1 MLDHIY
7 KKVEAGQR
15 LSAAEG
21 EFLFRPEVD
30 LHALGELAEIVRR
43 RMSGNAAYYNLNAH
57 LNPTNICAYRCAL
70 CAYSRDKGAPGAYVM
85 DIDEILKRGRE
96 AAETGCTE
104 LHVVGGVHP
113 EKPYAWYLDIIRE
126 LHAAFPQLH
135 LKAWTAV
142 EIDWFARLAGRS
154 MGAILEEMRAA
165 GLGSLPGGGAE
176 IFDPEIRAKIC
187 PRKID
192 GQTWMNVHRTAHQL
206 GLRSNATM
214 LYGHLESI
222 GHRIDHLIELRR
234 LQDETGGF
242 QAFVPLAFHPENT
255 RLSDLRRASPLT
267 DLRVIAVGRL
277 MLDNFRHIKAYWISL
292 GIGVAQTALAYGADD
307 LDGTVRHE
315 RIHHAAGSKTPEA
328 LSIDEIRELIAE
340 TGREPVERDSLYRRV
355 NRESGQWTVDGGQCE
370 TSSSICTRSEAG
382 ASEREEGFRARQD
395 RKTDN

>member
-1 MLDHIY
+1 MLDRIR
-7 KKVEAGQR
+7 KKIEASER
-15 LSAAEG
+15 LTAADG
-21 EFLFRPEVD
+21 EFLFRPEAD
-30 LHALGELAEIVRR
+30 LHAVGELAEIVRR
-43 RMSGNAAYYNLNAH
+43 RVSGNAAFYNLNAH
-57 LNPTNICAYRCAL
+57 LNPTNICSYRCEL
-70 CAYSRDKGAPGAYVM
+70 CAYSRDKDDPGAFVM

-96 AAETGCTE
+96 AAEVGCTE
-104 LHVVGGVHP
+104 LHIVGGVHP

-126 LHAAFPQLH
+126 LHAACPQLH

-142 EIDWFARLAGRS
+142 EIDWFTRLTGRS
-154 MGAILEEMRAA
+154 MGAILEEMQAA

-187 PRKID
+187 PRKTD
-192 GQTWMNVHRTAHQL
+192 GQTWLNVHRTAHQF

-214 LYGHLESI
+214 LYGHLEGV
-222 GHRIDHLIELRR
+222 GHRIDHLMQLRR

-328 LSIDEIRELIAE
+328 LSIDEIRGLIAE

-355 NRESGQWTVDGGQCE
+355 NRESGQWTVGGGQCE
-370 TSSSICTRSEAG
+370 TSSNVCTRSEP
-382 ASEREEGFRARQD
+382 ELRNE
-395 RKTDN
+395 